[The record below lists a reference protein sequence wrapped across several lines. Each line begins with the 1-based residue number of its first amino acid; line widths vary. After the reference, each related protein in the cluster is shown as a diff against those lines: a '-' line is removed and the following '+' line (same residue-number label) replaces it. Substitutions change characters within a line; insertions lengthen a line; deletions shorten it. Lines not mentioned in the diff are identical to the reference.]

1 MFDLIFFQWHIK
13 ITTLYYL
20 CSILHLLNFEFTLFI
35 FFHPFKESFFSLRT
49 MAFFHRYHRRRLI
62 FPLKVFI
69 TLSSMSVTCRLDR
82 CHRLQF
88 KPKPSYFHHLTV
100 GRVAAVHEEASL
112 PRRWRP
118 RRCWR
123 TLQRQRR
130 RRRLRPSRVG
140 RNERRKERLG
150 WLLPGTV
157 WQHNDSVCGGG
168 NGVVANG
175 GRADFTGDLN
185 VGLERMGGRWLDKEI
200 ALVVETVGI
209 EDISAHFLQKWRAW
223 NWYQRPWAVVKQGRL
238 MRSRTDYI
246 LGSDHQIFQNVD
258 VQKPPHKSGPL
269 HGHGVSAFRLPK
281 V

>member
-1 MFDLIFFQWHIK
+1 MQYHSFTTIWVRIVFFFRRSKGGEISPR
-13 ITTLYYL
+13 TT
-20 CSILHLLNFEFTLFI
+20 
-35 FFHPFKESFFSLRT
+35 
-49 MAFFHRYHRRRLI
+49 AFFHRYDRRWLT
-62 FPLKVFI
+62 FPLNFSI
-69 TLSSMSVTCRLDR
+69 TLSPTSVTCSSDFWY
-82 CHRLQF
+82 HRQF
-88 KPKPSYFHHLTV
+88 KPKPSYFCHLV
-100 GRVAAVHEEASL
+100 GGRVAAVHEEAS
-112 PRRWRP
+112 PHPRRRPRRRWRTP
-118 RRCWR
+118 RRR
-123 TLQRQRR
+123 QQRR
-130 RRRLRPSRVG
+130 QWRPSQGG
-140 RNERRKERLG
+140 RNECRKERQG
-150 WLLPGTV
+150 RLLPGTV
-157 WQHNDSVCGGG
+157 QQHNDSVCGGG